1 MRTQVSVW
9 ITRADVFLP
18 RYKLHTWGLCGTWLT
33 QTQWPPIPWALNSNS
48 DGWGMKMGLC
58 LCFILQHRRTTLV
71 FMGNITIHHLG
82 QGAWHRGVWVLQ
94 LQRFAVRLMPAC
106 HQHCMSGAGER
117 EDIWCMDGWMDTG
130 MYFYA
135 IPYFHKLSNMHK
147 HSEGIWALHL
157 CEDGLVCC
165 TVQLTFLLHP
175 SFSIFIPKVGS
186 HTLALAYLLPIA
198 TWSPPL

>member
-1 MRTQVSVW
+1 MYSYPDTNSTPEDCVARGWRRHSDLPSPEPW
-9 ITRADVFLP
+9 I
-18 RYKLHTWGLCGTWLT
+18 
-33 QTQWPPIPWALNSNS
+33 QTLMDEEWKW
-48 DGWGMKMGLC
+48 DC
-58 LCFILQHRRTTLV
+58 LSFIIQHKRTTLV

-94 LQRFAVRLMPAC
+94 LQRFAVGLMPAC
-106 HQHCMSGAGER
+106 HRHCVSRARER

-135 IPYFHKLSNMHK
+135 IPHFHKLSNMHK
-147 HSEGIWALHL
+147 HSEGIWTLHL

-186 HTLALAYLLPIA
+186 HTLALAYLLPNA